1 MKKII
6 PIMIAA
12 AMLFAGCIVVL
23 DTDVEADPDNYLYIG
38 DHQITGSTD
47 SGTGWSFSGDTLT
60 LTGATIATYHTDGDD
75 HTAAIYDGRSTGTLK
90 IVLTGEN
97 RLTGAEGGVTDR
109 CGIWINHPV
118 EFSGS
123 GSLEVNGDYTT
134 GILTTDSMTVKG
146 GTITITNTIDNA
158 FDIWA
163 SALPARDGTLQI
175 DGGTINLNST
185 GTLDVN
191 GQVTIHGGTIN
202 SVGNADVDR
211 TIIGVTGNGVTAVLT
226 MDGGMINVSS
236 LLVGQDFFAAG
247 QYVADGVAMSEN
259 LETTTWGGVPC
270 SFAEAKLIKGTVA
283 GAASFGFAAPAI
295 YTVSFDANGG
305 SGTMTDVTGVS
316 GEYTLPNNGF
326 TAPSGKQFKCW
337 SVADVEK
344 NVGDSITV
352 TANTT
357 VKAIWQAA
365 GTGFT
370 VTFDANGG
378 TGTMAQKTG
387 VSGEY
392 TLPESTFTAPDGK
405 EFKCWKVGDDEKN
418 AGDKITVS
426 SDVTVKAVWK
436 DKSSGGGSNI
446 GLIIGG
452 VVAGVLVVGAVAFFL
467 IKRH

>member
-38 DHQITGSTD
+38 DHQITSSTD

-90 IVLTGEN
+90 IVLVGEN
-97 RLTGAEGGVTDR
+97 RLTGAEGGVAER
-109 CGIWINHPV
+109 SGIWINHPV
-118 EFSGS
+118 EFSGT
-123 GSLEVNGDYTT
+123 GSLEVNGDYTN

-146 GTITITNTIDNA
+146 GTITIANTIENA

-163 SALPARDGTLQI
+163 CALPARDGTLQI

-202 SVGNADVDR
+202 SVGNADVDK
-211 TIIGVTGNGVTAVLT
+211 TLIGVTGNGTTAVLT
-226 MDGGMINVSS
+226 MDGGMINTSS
-236 LLVGQDFFAAG
+236 LLVGQNFLAAG
-247 QYVADGVAMSEN
+247 QYVANGVAMSEN
-259 LETTTWGGVPC
+259 LETTTYTDVPC
-270 SFAEAKLIKGTVA
+270 SFADANLIKGTAA
-283 GAASFGFAAPAI
+283 GTASFGFASPTT

-305 SGTMTDVTGVS
+305 
-316 GEYTLPNNGF
+316 
-326 TAPSGKQFKCW
+326 
-337 SVADVEK
+337 
-344 NVGDSITV
+344 
-352 TANTT
+352 
-357 VKAIWQAA
+357 
-365 GTGFT
+365 
-370 VTFDANGG
+370 
-378 TGTMAQKTG
+378 TGTMDKKTG

-405 EFKCWKVGDDEKN
+405 EFKCWKVGEDEKN
-418 AGDKITVS
+418 AGDKITVN
-426 SDVTVKAVWK
+426 SDITVKAVWK
-436 DKSSGGGSNI
+436 DKSSGGNNNI

-452 VVAGVLVVGAVAFFL
+452 VIAGIVVIGAVAFFL
-467 IKRH
+467 IKRP